1 MFIFNLLNTFLILK
15 HLHGVL
21 LAFDLVLG
29 CVNQVRFMR
38 KEVNGTL
45 YVDDEKVATGR
56 APGDPT
62 VINGLEK
69 FFLGGT
75 PETFDAKRVPVSDT
89 QFLLLLSNACQ
100 PLGRAG
106 ADPSLWGWT
115 QNLFQS

>member
-1 MFIFNLLNTFLILK
+1 
-15 HLHGVL
+15 
-21 LAFDLVLG
+21 
-29 CVNQVRFMR
+29 MR

-56 APGDPT
+56 AAGVPT
-62 VINGLEK
+62 VINGLKK

-89 QFLLLLSNACQ
+89 QFLLLLSYACQ

-106 ADPSLWGWT
+106 AGPESVWMDTKSVSILT
-115 QNLFQS
+115 DCFSYLSFIY